1 MGASTFVVRLE
12 GSEKDGNR
20 LFRDA
25 AQQDRSE
32 YGQGAYSGS
41 IGQKRGFEVLNRQPL
56 LPDEVRDFVDANIDR
71 SDKWDETACAATVA
85 AVTGKPRRRSFT
97 VKAKDKAEAVAKAK
111 ARVRTKTPQ
120 SIKVVAAKATSSTHS
135 NKVRR
140 KKHGGKAKIKWAFSD
155 RGGLYDTPLE
165 AAKAAEAY
173 LVKAAHQAAANEA
186 RFGHAYP
193 VEGLS
198 IYPVAVL
205 EGNDGTT
212 TPYRKKPVAYSVS
225 IGRDD
230 RAATWEVEL
239 ELRTVN
245 PGKVGGWV
253 FFGWKAE

>member
-12 GSEKDGNR
+12 GSEKDGKR

-140 KKHGGKAKIKWAFSD
+140 KKHGGKAKIKWSWGD
-155 RGGLYDTPLE
+155 GRTHYDTPAE

-173 LVKAAHQAAANEA
+173 LTGRAKRIDGSRVLTY
-186 RFGHAYP
+186 FGNGSCG
-193 VEGLS
+193 VF
-198 IYPVAVL
+198 PVAVL
-205 EGNDGTT
+205 EGNDGTKA
-212 TPYRKKPVAYSVS
+212 RDGRGLAYTVS

-230 RAATWEVEL
+230 RTATWEVEL